1 MNTLALN
8 TLAFRRPSAIAPIAM
23 SIAALALVLVNI
35 AAFGL
40 PALRQETDEGAA
52 AHIFQLLMAGQ
63 MPVIAWHAIRWLWRA
78 PLTGLLVLGAQIAAA
93 LAAVAP
99 VCLLGL

>member
-1 MNTLALN
+1 MPP
-8 TLAFRRPSAIAPIAM
+8 LAFRRPSAVVPIAM
-23 SIAALALVLVNI
+23 SVAALTLVLVNI
-35 AAFGL
+35 ALFGI
-40 PALRQETDEGAA
+40 PALRQQTDEGAA

-78 PLTGLLVLGAQIAAA
+78 PQSGLMVLGAQIAAA

-99 VCLLGL
+99 VYLLGL